1 MKMVQISQWQLIE
14 RHSQP
19 TVVIKETVALNQLIP
34 NLNKHKVE
42 LLTYLTSQ
50 NSYPAGDFFVY
61 YHQFGK
67 EGVTYEAGFPLAVPL
82 NGTGSIEPSQK
93 VAGLYLSCYDKGPY
107 QKIPKLYKETEKWLA
122 DHGFV
127 KYDQSEEIYL
137 NDHEDE
143 DQLLTQLLIAVRPLN
158 LIIYLNQAQTLMEEA
173 RQISD
178 TTNNHELIS
187 YFSQTVDKWNQFLFA
202 LNNQLLPTQKP
213 TIKAAKQLEQLPQAY
228 AVRIAQTYRYFA
240 QHNVTLAF
248 EEYDLLQAELMRL
261 L

>member
-19 TVVIKETVALNQLIP
+19 TVVIKETIALNQLIP
-34 NLNKHKVE
+34 NLNKHKAE
-42 LLTYLTSQ
+42 LLAYLTSQ
-50 NSYPAGDFFVY
+50 KSYPAGDFFVY

-82 NGTGSIEPSQK
+82 NGKGSIKPSQK
-93 VAGLYLSCYDKGPY
+93 VAGLYLSCYHKGPY
-107 QKIPKLYKETEKWLA
+107 KKMPKLYKEAEIWLA
-122 DHGFV
+122 DNHFV
-127 KYDQSEEIYL
+127 KAQQSEEIYL

-143 DQLLTQLLIAVRPLN
+143 DQLIAQLLIAVQPLD
-158 LIIYLNQAQTLMEEA
+158 LSMYLKQAQVFMEEA
-173 RQISD
+173 RQISQG
-178 TTNNHELIS
+178 TSNHDVIS
-187 YFSQTVDKWNQFLFA
+187 SFSQTVDKWNQFLFA
-202 LNNQLLPTQKP
+202 LNNQPLPTQKS

-240 QHNVTLAF
+240 QHNITLAF
-248 EEYDLLQAELMRL
+248 EEYDLLQAELRSL